1 MCLRIRYYLMGLFN
15 LYIDAVNLSPRDYA
29 RNNRRWR
36 GAVPISSFERL
47 AQELKTDCESVDVQL
62 AFSLDEDG
70 HIRMQGQA
78 TVAADVA
85 CHRCAEY
92 VTTTICADIDARIV
106 RTEERARD
114 LLPEADVIVVTD
126 NPVDVSELIED
137 DLIMSIPW
145 RVCENQQVCE
155 NLVDDAKAVGLVE
168 TTQKPFANLREL
180 LKR

>member
-1 MCLRIRYYLMGLFN
+1 M
-15 LYIDAVNLSPRDYA
+15 NLSPREYA

-36 GAVPISSFERL
+36 GSVPISSCERL
-47 AQELKTDCESVDVQL
+47 AQELTTDCESVDVQL
-62 AFSLDEDG
+62 AFSLDENG

-78 TVAADVA
+78 VFAANVA
-85 CHRCAEY
+85 CHRCAEF
-92 VTTTICADIDARIV
+92 VATTICADIDARIV

-114 LLPEADVIVVTD
+114 LVPEADVIVVTD

-145 RVCENQQVCE
+145 RVCENQKACE
-155 NLVDDAKAVGLVE
+155 NLVDDAQAAGSPE